1 MKEQRYFSI
10 RTFNRTFFD
19 AMYMIAKYRKYL
31 KKIDKKFKSSIMLV
45 VTNVN
50 GCRLCSHHHTSELLK
65 SGVSNAELKSLLEGN
80 YDEVDPYQV
89 KALLFAEHYADV
101 TGDYDSN
108 AFDTIKQYYGNEI
121 AIGILASIKLI
132 MFGNM
137 NGISLGNILNRVRFK
152 KISNSKFYTD
162 IYNGIIAYLLVPI
175 MIFINLFRSRIEY

>member
-1 MKEQRYFSI
+1 
-10 RTFNRTFFD
+10 
-19 AMYMIAKYRKYL
+19 
-31 KKIDKKFKSSIMLV
+31 
-45 VTNVN
+45 
-50 GCRLCSHHHTSELLK
+50 
-65 SGVSNAELKSLLEGN
+65 VSNAELKSLLEGN

-152 KISNSKFYTD
+152 KISNSRFFTD